1 MAIKT
6 EVETP
11 HNDSDN
17 DDDFL
22 TWTLALTVLFIDFLL
37 VSRGSLDQQLNFVDR
52 AQKQKQK
59 QNTFSPASLK
69 PGATEL
75 LSASCRPS

>member
-52 AQKQKQK
+52 AQKQQ
-59 QNTFSPASLK
+59 QTFSPASLK